1 MNDLKRDDCPNKTK
15 VCEHYNVSEDYGH
28 IKSGRYA
35 AVDTHIVR
43 EEELKQLTA
52 DMAGFGMAKSQRV
65 IIDYDK
71 GYGWAIVKRI
81 IRDHRE
87 KRT

>member
-1 MNDLKRDDCPNKTK
+1 MDKKRDDCPDRTR
-15 VCEHYNVSEDYGH
+15 VYGH
-28 IKSGRYA
+28 YGLTGDYECIKSGKLGA
-35 AVDTHIVR
+35 IDIHIVR

-52 DMAGFGMAKSQRV
+52 DMAGFGMAKSQRI

-81 IRDHRE
+81 LTDQGQERS
-87 KRT
+87 

>member
-1 MNDLKRDDCPNKTK
+1 MDKKRDDCPDRAK
-15 VCEHYNVSEDYGH
+15 VYEHYSVPEDYER
-28 IKSGRYA
+28 IKNGGYA

-52 DMAGFGMAKSQRV
+52 DMAGFGMAKSQRI
-65 IIDYDK
+65 IIDYDE

-81 IRDHRE
+81 LTDQGQE
-87 KRT
+87 RT